1 MTWNICLFF
10 LILDQWKTEVE
21 RFSFLRVLVIRGTN
35 RKEVNVSELK
45 KFDIVITSYKVRNHG
60 SLTM

>member
-1 MTWNICLFF
+1 MTWNICFFF